1 MLIVR
6 LYIFIVVVCFPLHH
20 ELLPIWAFCKYATLK
35 KKLIRRNGGLRP
47 ADSLWE
53 NKITGWMLSFF
64 FSFSFLIIWI
74 CNGLFNKPWYGY
86 RKWALILFIYLFI
99 FYDLWQVSSWQ
110 TGCITQSKNKTG
122 EKKKI
127 FQTRSLFFSVDNS
140 TNQPNRFNLKIPKL
154 YSFSLGLVAFLV
166 YEFLQID
173 NHF

>member
-1 MLIVR
+1 MLNWNVNCEIV
-6 LYIFIVVVCFPLHH
+6 YIYIVVVCFPLHH
-20 ELLPIWAFCKYATLK
+20 ELLPIWAFCKYATLKK

-122 EKKKI
+122 KKKKKI
-127 FQTRSLFFSVDNS
+127 SNKKFILFGWQLD
-140 TNQPNRFNLKIPKL
+140 QPTKSI
-154 YSFSLGLVAFLV
+154 
-166 YEFLQID
+166 
-173 NHF
+173 